1 MNVEILTK
9 EDLQAFRVQLLN
21 DIKELFASKPK
32 ASEKVW
38 LKSSEVKKVLKI
50 SSNTL
55 QNLRITGKLHPTK
68 LGGIFYYSLEEINA
82 LLGHINDNKHG

>member
-21 DIKELFASKPK
+21 DIRELFAARPK
-32 ASEKVW
+32 APEKVW
-38 LKSSEVKKVLKI
+38 LKTREVKKVLKI

-68 LGGIFYYSLEEINA
+68 LGGIFYYSQEEIHK
-82 LLGHINDNKHG
+82 LLGETDYTKQG

>member
-21 DIKELFASKPK
+21 DIRELFAAKPK

-38 LKSSEVKKVLKI
+38 LKSSEVRKVLKI

-68 LGGIFYYSLEEINA
+68 LGGIFYYSQDEING
-82 LLGHINDNKHG
+82 LLGKLDNQKIG